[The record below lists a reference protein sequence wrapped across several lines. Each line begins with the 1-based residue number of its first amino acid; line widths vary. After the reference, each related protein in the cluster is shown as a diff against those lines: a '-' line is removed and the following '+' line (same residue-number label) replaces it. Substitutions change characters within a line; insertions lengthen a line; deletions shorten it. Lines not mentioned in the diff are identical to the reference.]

1 MNHETIMRG
10 GDILDRWR
18 IATDM
23 AIDAGCA
30 TREERVKIF
39 EECGT

>member
-1 MNHETIMRG
+1 VNIIIEHRG
-10 GDILDRWR
+10 GDFLDRWR

-23 AIDAGCA
+23 AIEAGA
-30 TREERVKIF
+30 LTKAERVRIF